1 MLPLD
6 INELLVYLKKLS
18 TLATK
23 SILLSTDKL
32 IVEDESTSRFID
44 SKIADIISQQVAW

>member
-23 SILLSTDKL
+23 SILLSTDRLVVEETSSFVESKVVDL
-32 IVEDESTSRFID
+32 I
-44 SKIADIISQQVAW
+44 SKQVAL